1 MGVEIKFTD
10 KQFPVSPVF
19 IEFLYNFF
27 EKKDLNTKWHDQLSE
42 EMLSRQG
49 EVREAATA
57 FAGTVLEHPKGRQ
70 VVYRAYECLS
80 AILTGDVNLLQRFQ
94 DRYQFICVVG
104 CPRHGGSYLT
114 KELYKSLG
122 MVPSKVPEVIAHDG
136 FPDASPFDLHE
147 NYNSYTTLMQHMA
160 EFMAMIELYFGNSR
174 MFENRVPVPKKAT
187 KAAYHGAFFRYTL
200 GPETEYV
207 VTLRHPVASAI
218 STYEKSTGLTED
230 GKFRVRGNI
239 EEWARR
245 DVAFMTGYS
254 NEQIFERD
262 YFDIYLEYWVDY
274 HCNMASTGMLA
285 SSKVT
290 PVAYGADRYMKLVS
304 EWYQRFEC
312 QDKPE
317 EFQVFDKRSRH
328 PDWEKK
334 AEKGIAHVAEAW
346 KLAGKQF
353 PVDEI
358 MEQW

>member
-27 EKKDLNTKWHDQLSE
+27 HEHQLDTKWHDQVSE
-42 EMLSRQG
+42 ELLSRQD

-57 FAGTVLEHPKGRQ
+57 FAGQVLDHPKGRQ
-70 VVYRAYECLS
+70 VIYRAYEFLS
-80 AILTGDVNLLQRFQ
+80 AILTGDVNLISRFQ

-122 MVPSKVPEVIAHDG
+122 MVPSRVPEVIAHDG

-147 NYNSYTTLMQHMA
+147 TYNSYTTLMQHMS

-174 MFENRVPVPKKAT
+174 MFDNRVPVPKKAT
-187 KAAYHGAFFRYTL
+187 KAAYHGSFFRHIL
-200 GPETEYV
+200 GPETEYI
-207 VTLRHPVASAI
+207 VTLRHPIASAI
-218 STYEKSTGLTED
+218 STYEKSTGMTAD
-230 GKFRVRGNI
+230 GKFNVRGNI

-245 DVAFMTGYS
+245 DVAFISGLT
-254 NEQIFERD
+254 NDEIFSRD
-262 YFDIYLEYWVDY
+262 YFDTYLEYWIDY
-274 HCNMASTGMLA
+274 HCNMASTGLLA

-290 PVAYGADRYMKLVS
+290 AIAYGEERYMKFVKDL
-304 EWYQRFEC
+304 YQRFEN
-312 QDKPE
+312 KGEPE
-317 EFQVFDKRSRH
+317 HFQVFDKRDRH
-328 PDWEKK
+328 PEWNKK
-334 AEKGIAHVAEAW
+334 AEKGITHVAATW
-346 KLAGKQF
+346 KLANKKF
-353 PVDEI
+353 PIDEI